1 MPGYLGVLREAGVL
15 ERPLDSAADVWLISR
30 LCSMPTTRAWADHYF
45 PDGKQ
50 KMHGEHTPS
59 GQKTQEKGRQIE
71 LNFHSGFMRLGNP
84 ENIFKTNWLADFG
97 FLGTTRGS
105 EYPQL
110 INAQAEVQDEREL
123 PLVKA
128 EALQKSTHNL
138 SSLSRIL
145 SLAKNFYF
153 WR

>member
-1 MPGYLGVLREAGVL
+1 MPA
-15 ERPLDSAADVWLISR
+15 
-30 LCSMPTTRAWADHYF
+30 TRAWGDHNF

-59 GQKTQEKGRQIE
+59 GQKTQEKGRPIE
-71 LNFHSGFMRLGNP
+71 LNFHSGFMRLGYP
-84 ENIFKTNWLADFG
+84 ENICKFSKVADFA
-97 FLGTTRGS
+97 FFRTTRCLKPADS
-105 EYPQL
+105 MH
-110 INAQAEVQDEREL
+110 AQAGVQEERKL
-123 PLVKA
+123 PLAKA